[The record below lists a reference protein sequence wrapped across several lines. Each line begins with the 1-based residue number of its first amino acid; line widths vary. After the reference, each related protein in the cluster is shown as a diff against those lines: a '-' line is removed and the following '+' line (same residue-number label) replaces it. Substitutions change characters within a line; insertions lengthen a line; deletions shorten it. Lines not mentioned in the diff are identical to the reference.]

1 MRHSTSIQLEE
12 SGAAPFLYSITDICA
27 RLGLSRP
34 TVYALLHTGR
44 LEAVKLGRR
53 TFITSASVQGFVA
66 GLPRFE
72 APAGPRCTAR
82 DAA

>member
-1 MRHSTSIQLEE
+1 MRHSNSIQLDPPGEV
-12 SGAAPFLYSITDICA
+12 PFFYSINDICA
-27 RLGLSRP
+27 RFALSRP

-72 APAGPRCTAR
+72 APAGPRCTAL